1 MFYIFHYFCDSV
13 FVIWKRASSTTE
25 HYVRMSTWAFS
36 ASNLQPVQRL
46 IPSNQSKS
54 GFEPTLMGGI
64 WVDIKFF
71 ILKYG

>member
-1 MFYIFHYFCDSV
+1 MYWYFTYFTTFV
-13 FVIWKRASSTTE
+13 TLFVIWKRASSTTE

-36 ASNLQPVQRL
+36 ASNLQRL